1 MAGESETPA
10 GELFPV
16 APIPFCLASILAV
29 CSHILFVREPEFPM
43 PVTLTVIA
51 GPEAGRELHIQGR
64 DTFLAGRA
72 AECHFR
78 PGYDDPYI
86 APRHFLIDVRLPRC
100 RLIDLNTKSGTKVNG
115 QKVAEKDLVNGDE
128 LRAGQSVLRVTF
140 PPDVPAGKGAPATAE
155 MPAMA
160 DLPAVPKTAPQIE
173 GYEPENE
180 IGRGALGK
188 VYRGKQTSDDSRVAI
203 RTIRPAPQ
211 ATPEDINRFL
221 FAMHKLES
229 LRHPLIVG
237 VLGSGLAGN
246 RPYIVSEFVIGP
258 SAHQFVAERGPVA
271 VRAAVLMMIQALEGL
286 AHAHAEGFVHGNVK
300 PSNLLIGKYGDKRR
314 VKIAEFGLARAFDES
329 NLGGRTL
336 LGEVPGS
343 MAFIA
348 PEQLSHVREAKPAAD
363 QYSAA
368 ATLYYLLT
376 AKHIYDLPE
385 GAVPAIARILSAE
398 PLPIMKRREDIPEPL
413 AKTIH
418 KALSREP
425 AARFADINAFRQAL
439 IDGPGGS

>member
-1 MAGESETPA
+1 
-10 GELFPV
+10 
-16 APIPFCLASILAV
+16 
-29 CSHILFVREPEFPM
+29 M
-43 PVTLTVIA
+43 PVTLTVVA
-51 GPEAGRELHIQGR
+51 GPDAGREFRIQGR
-64 DTFLAGRA
+64 DTFFAGRA
-72 AECHFR
+72 PECHFR
-78 PGYDDPYI
+78 PSNEDPYL
-86 APRHFLIDVRLPRC
+86 APRHFLLDVRLPRC

-115 QKVAEKDLVNGDE
+115 QKVAEKELTSGDE
-128 LRAGQSVLRVTF
+128 LRAGQTVLRITF
-140 PPDVPAGKGAPATAE
+140 PPDVPPGKGAPATAE
-155 MPAMA
+155 MPA
-160 DLPAVPKTAPQIE
+160 LPKTTPQIE

-211 ATPEDINRFL
+211 ATPDDINRFL
-221 FAMHKLES
+221 MAMQKLES
-229 LRHPLIVG
+229 LRHSLIVG
-237 VLGSGLAGN
+237 VLGSGLAGA
-246 RPYIVSEFVIGP
+246 RPYVVSEFVVGP

-286 AHAHAEGFVHGNVK
+286 AHAHAEGFIHGHVK

-314 VKIAEFGLARAFDES
+314 VKVAEFGLARAFDES

-343 MAFIA
+343 LAFVA
-348 PEQLSHVREAKPAAD
+348 PEQLSHVRDAKPAAD

-385 GAVPAIARILSAE
+385 AATAAIARILSAE
-398 PLPIMKRREDIPEPL
+398 PMPIMKRREDIPEPL

-418 KALSREP
+418 KAMSRDP
-425 AARFADINAFRQAL
+425 AARFSDIDAFRQAL
-439 IDGPGGS
+439 MDGPGGS

>member
-1 MAGESETPA
+1 
-10 GELFPV
+10 
-16 APIPFCLASILAV
+16 
-29 CSHILFVREPEFPM
+29 
-43 PVTLTVIA
+43 VTLTVVA
-51 GPEAGRELHIQGR
+51 GPDAGREFRIQGR

-78 PGYDDPYI
+78 PGFDDPYI
-86 APRHFLIDVRLPRC
+86 APRHFLIDVHLPRC

-115 QKVAEKDLVNGDE
+115 QKVPEKDLATGDE
-128 LRAGQSVLRVTF
+128 LRAGQSVLRLTL
-140 PPDVPAGKGAPATAE
+140 PPDVPPGKGAPATAE
-155 MPAMA
+155 MPAM
-160 DLPAVPKTAPQIE
+160 PKTTPQIE

-188 VYRGKQTSDDSRVAI
+188 VYRGKQTSDGARVAI

-211 ATPEDINRFL
+211 ATPDDINRFL
-221 FAMHKLES
+221 MAMNKLES
-229 LRHPLIVG
+229 LSHPLVVQ
-237 VLGSGLAGN
+237 VLGSGLAGA
-246 RPYIVSEFVIGP
+246 RPYIVSEFVVGP

-271 VRAAVLMMIQALEGL
+271 VRAAVLMMIQVLEGL
-286 AHAHAEGFVHGNVK
+286 AHVHSQGFVHGNVK

-314 VKIAEFGLARAFDES
+314 VKLAEFGLARAFHES

-336 LGEVPGS
+336 LGEIAGS
-343 MAFIA
+343 LAFVA

-363 QYSAA
+363 QHSAA

-376 AKHIYDLPE
+376 GKHIYDLPE

-398 PLPIMKRREDIPEPL
+398 PMPIVKRREDIPDPL

-418 KALSREP
+418 KALSRDP
-425 AARFADINAFRQAL
+425 AARFPDINAFRQAL